1 MELFGDSSTI
11 TINLNEDPQQVTLF
25 NNETWTPPTDNII
38 KEPETFSIAETII
51 IAFITGCFSI
61 ITIVGNVMVMISFKM
76 DKQLQTISNYFL
88 LSLSI
93 ADFLIG
99 LISMP
104 LFSLY
109 TLLNRWPLGPFICDT
124 WLAID
129 YLISNASV
137 LNLLIISF
145 DRYFSVTRPLTY
157 RARRTTKKA
166 CIMIATTWIIS
177 LLLWPPWIFSWPY
190 IEGKRTV
197 PHDQCYIQFIE
208 TNSYITFGTA
218 IAAFYIPL
226 FVMIALYWRIWRE
239 TEKRYRD
246 LTTLFLVSTVGA
258 SKGSS
263 GNGFSGGA
271 RGIGGS
277 GMVVLSRKNTS
288 SSSEGQ
294 VITTTTTTTSNDKRS
309 ASFEA
314 KSLSCKSTSWWLCWT
329 KSKSHF
335 TDCDCDQS
343 ETVSTGKG
351 NRNFRYRLS
360 HRKNKTH
367 YDRNHSGYTCSKN
380 NKNLNNININDNND
394 SVNNNNNDNNN
405 NQHQLRKSSKD
416 NTVKNV
422 SSVNVASHNNSNKIV
437 SREDD
442 ISPSQTSTGTGEL
455 ADSLKGSESIYT
467 IVIKLYG
474 DEDHNHTIKMIEH
487 SDTLES
493 DKNLYCPGS
502 TVADVQQRQQH
513 HQPLQFQSHH
523 YNVKTRHSNQFNHQH
538 SLEQGSTSSGSTIA
552 KSPGNLSISGS
563 GSNPRRL
570 TSNPSGTSIHPQQ
583 PKSER
588 KAAKTLSA
596 ILLAF
601 AITWTPYN
609 VLVLINSLS
618 GRSDDGEKI
627 VPKSLWDFCY
637 YLCYIN
643 STINP
648 LCYALCNATFR
659 RTYIRILKCKWSS
672 KKNKQ
677 HRRQKHW
684 NLE

>member
-1 MELFGDSSTI
+1 
-11 TINLNEDPQQVTLF
+11 
-25 NNETWTPPTDNII
+25 
-38 KEPETFSIAETII
+38 
-51 IAFITGCFSI
+51 
-61 ITIVGNVMVMISFKM
+61 
-76 DKQLQTISNYFL
+76 
-88 LSLSI
+88 
-93 ADFLIG
+93 
-99 LISMP
+99 
-104 LFSLY
+104 
-109 TLLNRWPLGPFICDT
+109 
-124 WLAID
+124 
-129 YLISNASV
+129 
-137 LNLLIISF
+137 
-145 DRYFSVTRPLTY
+145 
-157 RARRTTKKA
+157 
-166 CIMIATTWIIS
+166 
-177 LLLWPPWIFSWPY
+177 
-190 IEGKRTV
+190 
-197 PHDQCYIQFIE
+197 
-208 TNSYITFGTA
+208 
-218 IAAFYIPL
+218 
-226 FVMIALYWRIWRE
+226 MIALYWRIWRE

-367 YDRNHSGYTCSKN
+367 YDRNHSGYTY
-380 NKNLNNININDNND
+380 
-394 SVNNNNNDNNN
+394 
-405 NQHQLRKSSKD
+405 